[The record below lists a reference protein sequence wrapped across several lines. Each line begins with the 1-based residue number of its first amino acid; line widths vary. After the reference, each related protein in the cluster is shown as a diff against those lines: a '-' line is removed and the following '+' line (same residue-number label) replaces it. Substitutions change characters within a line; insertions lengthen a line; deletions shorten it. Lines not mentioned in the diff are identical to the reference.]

1 MTNTENNAPE
11 TNEEHESLI
20 KTPKQLIVTVILA
33 FIVPIAVITLLV
45 SLVSNSSLMGA
56 GADAYNP
63 EAVAAR
69 ISPVASFKLVDLN
82 APKEIKTG
90 EQVYEST
97 CSACHTSGVANAP
110 KLGDNAAWAP
120 YIATGYEALIK
131 NAMVG
136 VGAMPPKGG
145 NPSLS
150 DLEVERAVVY
160 MVNKSGASFPEPSED
175 GAAQETAT
183 AAPAA
188 EAAATPEATTTE
200 TPVAA
205 TPAPTA
211 ETPAAAATPEAP
223 SVDAASATESTEAQP
238 AKTEVAVADT
248 ATIDPA
254 GEKLYKSVCLVCHAS
269 GIAGA
274 PKEGDKA
281 AWAPYIATGMDAMLK
296 NAITGIGAMPPRG
309 GSQAT
314 DEEIKAAIQYMLS
327 MVE

>member
-131 NAMVG
+131 NAMTG

-188 EAAATPEATTTE
+188 EAAATPEATTT
-200 TPVAA
+200 
-205 TPAPTA
+205 

-314 DEEIKAAIQYMLS
+314 DEEMKAAIQYILS
-327 MVE
+327 TVE

>member
-175 GAAQETAT
+175 GAAQETTA

-205 TPAPTA
+205 ATA
-211 ETPAAAATPEAP
+211 ETPAAATPEAP
-223 SVDAASATESTEAQP
+223 AVDTAPATEAAQAQP
-238 AKTEVAVADT
+238 AKTEVAAADT

-314 DEEIKAAIQYMLS
+314 DEELKAAIQYMLS
-327 MVE
+327 KVE